1 MADTSSVALPQG
13 YALNEYRIE
22 STLGVGG
29 FGLTYLATDTNLNLR
44 VALKEYLPGQLAL
57 RAEDSSVQPRSNDEA
72 DSFQWGLDR
81 FLDESRTL
89 ASFRH
94 PNIVRVMRYFKANS
108 TAYMVMEFVDGRA
121 LPDWMRAHRPV
132 SETALR
138 AILLP
143 LLDGLG
149 VVHRSGFLHRDIKPG
164 NVFIRDDGS
173 PVLLD
178 FGSARM
184 AKENTELT
192 AIVTPGYAPLEQY
205 HTHGKQG
212 PWSDLY
218 ALGGVL
224 YWMTTGLKPVEAAA
238 RVRDDP
244 MPPAL
249 QAADRGRYSS
259 ELLTVID
266 WMLSPNEAQ
275 RPQSVLEVAASL
287 KTETVP
293 GTETIDP
300 TRTGAFDRPAPPAAP
315 AAGAA
320 PAESTSRPVSAPFST
335 PLDLT
340 DRDTRRKIETE
351 LTAHIGPIAPVVIRN
366 AAKKCTTLAELVNTV
381 AAEISDDAA
390 RAKFI
395 RRFAHSDASQPV
407 SGRPPEAPSATT
419 MTNVATRLAEQR
431 FDPKTLG
438 AAEAMLASHIGPLAR
453 VVVKRAAMKA
463 RDAAELY
470 LLIADEIDDPAQ
482 RKAFIRKALS
492 KRD

>member
-1 MADTSSVALPQG
+1 VSDTSSVSLPQG
-13 YALNEYRIE
+13 YSLNEYRIE

-44 VALKEYLPGQLAL
+44 VALKEYLPGALAL
-57 RAEDSSVQPRSNDEA
+57 RAEDSSVQPKSQEESE
-72 DSFQWGLDR
+72 SFLWGLDR

-121 LPDWMRAHRPV
+121 LPEWMRAHRPV
-132 SETALR
+132 NEAALR
-138 AILLP
+138 GIVLP
-143 LLDGLG
+143 LLEGLG

-184 AKENTELT
+184 PKEDTELT

-224 YWMTTGLKPVEAAA
+224 YWMTTGLKPIEAAA

-249 QAADRGRYSS
+249 QAADRGRYSA
-259 ELLTVID
+259 ELLAAID
-266 WMLSPNEAQ
+266 WMLTPDEKQ
-275 RPQSVLEVAASL
+275 RPQSVNEVVTALHASAAAQP
-287 KTETVP
+287 TEL
-293 GTETIDP
+293 IDP
-300 TRTGAFDRPAPPAAP
+300 SRTGAFDVHPGGR
-315 AAGAA
+315 
-320 PAESTSRPVSAPFST
+320 ESSSRPVSGPFSSI
-335 PLDLT
+335 PLNLT
-340 DRDTRRKIETE
+340 VDRDTLKKIETE
-351 LTAHIGPIAPVVIRN
+351 LISHIGPIAPVVIRS
-366 AAKKCTTLAELVNTV
+366 AAKKAASLGDLVNAV
-381 AAEISDDAA
+381 AAEIPDDAA
-390 RAKFI
+390 RTRFI
-395 RRFAHSDASQPV
+395 RRYAQGDASQPV
-407 SGRPPEAPSATT
+407 SGRTSDSTRTSGPL
-419 MTNVATRLAEQR
+419 TNVATRLAEQR
-431 FDPKTLG
+431 FDAKILNR
-438 AAEAMLASHIGPLAR
+438 AESMLAQHIGPLAR
-453 VVVKRAAMKA
+453 VVVKRAALKA
-463 RDAAELY
+463 RDASELY
-470 LLIADEIDDPAQ
+470 LLVADEIDDKDK
-482 RKAFIRKALS
+482 RKAFIRMALS
-492 KRD
+492 KSE